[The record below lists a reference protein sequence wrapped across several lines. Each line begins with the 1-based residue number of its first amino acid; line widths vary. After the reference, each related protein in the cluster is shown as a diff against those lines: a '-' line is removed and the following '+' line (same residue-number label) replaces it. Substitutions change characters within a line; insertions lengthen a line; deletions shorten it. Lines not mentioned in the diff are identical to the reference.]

1 METKIKRKIGVNV
14 GNWRRFRNM
23 SQGDL
28 ARHLKISENQ
38 VSLYERGETNISAVR
53 LLRISEILDKPIE
66 VFFG

>member
-1 METKIKRKIGVNV
+1 
-14 GNWRRFRNM
+14 M